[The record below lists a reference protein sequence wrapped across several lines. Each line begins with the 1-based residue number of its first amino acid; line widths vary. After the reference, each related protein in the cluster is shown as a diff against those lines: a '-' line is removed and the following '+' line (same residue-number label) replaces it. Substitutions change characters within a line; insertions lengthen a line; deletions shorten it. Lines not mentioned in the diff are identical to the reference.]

1 MIGGAFGLLNYCEIQ
16 DNNLTEEQ
24 ILQKLDWF
32 IQHGNN
38 RTYDMIDYEWL
49 IFIEIKFEN
58 SQYTDILNKISYLK
72 KMIAKNYCLKEK
84 MKARILLQHE

>member
-1 MIGGAFGLLNYCEIQ
+1 
-16 DNNLTEEQ
+16 
-24 ILQKLDWF
+24 
-32 IQHGNN
+32 
-38 RTYDMIDYEWL
+38 MIDYEWL

-84 MKARILLQHE
+84 MKARILL